1 MNWFDYLKKTSVV
14 QIATDWKEYRK
25 LKRAL
30 GQAEKD
36 MVDTGSVLVHYYDIG
51 EDMVGDN
58 ACIKCKQLVDG
69 VEALVMSPC
78 CFEVFRCHNFA
89 PDGCERKCTNDLCAM
104 RRDNNRYC
112 DNKQKYNDLKTA
124 YNSYWANKFAH
135 VK

>member
-1 MNWFDYLKKTSVV
+1 MSWFDYLKKTSVV
-14 QIATDWKEYRK
+14 QIATDWKEYKK

-36 MVDTGSVLVHYYDIG
+36 MVDTGSVLV
-51 EDMVGDN
+51 
-58 ACIKCKQLVDG
+58 
-69 VEALVMSPC
+69 
-78 CFEVFRCHNFA
+78 
-89 PDGCERKCTNDLCAM
+89 
-104 RRDNNRYC
+104 RYC